1 MCQLKNPNKMRRAR
15 LPSAQLF
22 LTPVC
27 DAQNLRTNAPGRLS
41 DPNPIAGPASSALG
55 LDFILTN

>member
-1 MCQLKNPNKMRRAR
+1 MCQLKNLNKLRRAR

-27 DAQNLRTNAPGRLS
+27 RAQILRTNAPGRLS
-41 DPNPIAGPASSALG
+41 DPNQFANSARSAPG